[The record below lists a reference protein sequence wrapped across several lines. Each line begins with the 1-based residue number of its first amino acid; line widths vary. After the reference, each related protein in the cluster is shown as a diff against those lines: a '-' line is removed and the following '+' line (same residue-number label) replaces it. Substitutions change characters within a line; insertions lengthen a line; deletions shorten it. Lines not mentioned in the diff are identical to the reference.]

1 MSDISN
7 DEQGWW
13 QRLADLLE
21 SDEGRKRIVAMFTDS
36 HEGGDR
42 YLLDHMSG
50 SYDAKQGQRLAELFG
65 SDDGRQELVEM
76 FFRSR
81 DGGADLLTLISSR
94 LQEKYQ
100 DAPPLTLSNAVS
112 WPGFWDRGFGERIRR
127 RSRDDLAL
135 SEGDDGSVTPDQDED
150 PQADPGSNCSK
161 VPENAASQDTHLP
174 SEEKTSA
181 LGTSVVQWPTKLPRI
196 TKTEFNEH
204 VFEGSSSRLKL
215 EGKYDLQSI
224 KSHWR
229 GGNDRQQVN
238 AFSHYT
244 EGLQDIAVN
253 EYRGTLF
260 GLHAYRKLRKGD
272 EVVLLEA
279 DRATLDDLIRN
290 APKAAKPT

>member
-1 MSDISN
+1 MRFPCVISAQTRLSARGAAGLCSGSFQSVSVGVSSVTPPHILTRTRPFTGESYLCAALSDSHQPDLPITHPAISFTNIPFNSNSTLTAADMSDISN

-36 HEGGDR
+36 HEGSDR

-135 SEGDDGSVTPDQDED
+135 SE
-150 PQADPGSNCSK
+150 
-161 VPENAASQDTHLP
+161 
-174 SEEKTSA
+174 
-181 LGTSVVQWPTKLPRI
+181 
-196 TKTEFNEH
+196 
-204 VFEGSSSRLKL
+204 
-215 EGKYDLQSI
+215 
-224 KSHWR
+224 
-229 GGNDRQQVN
+229 
-238 AFSHYT
+238 
-244 EGLQDIAVN
+244 
-253 EYRGTLF
+253 
-260 GLHAYRKLRKGD
+260 
-272 EVVLLEA
+272 
-279 DRATLDDLIRN
+279 
-290 APKAAKPT
+290 